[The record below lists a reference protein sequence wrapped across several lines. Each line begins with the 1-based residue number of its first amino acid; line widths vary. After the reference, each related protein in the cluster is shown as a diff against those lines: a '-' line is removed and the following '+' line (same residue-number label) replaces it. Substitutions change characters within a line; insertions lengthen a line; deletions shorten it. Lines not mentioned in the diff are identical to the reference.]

1 MSMWIPMCDIGIVL
15 EAAIS
20 VTMDTLQ
27 HWSDTTN
34 QPISLVA
41 SCHALEQLKLLSNN
55 RDSDVYDRNF
65 FTVAQKKVSN
75 TACLGQLR
83 CMHLILSAIG
93 SFNSVQIYPEFNAEE
108 VL

>member
-1 MSMWIPMCDIGIVL
+1 MCACVDTGVIFFIL
-15 EAAIS
+15 EAAVS

-27 HWSDTTN
+27 HWSDMTS

-55 RDSDVYDRNF
+55 RDTVVCDKNF

-75 TACLGQLR
+75 TA
-83 CMHLILSAIG
+83 
-93 SFNSVQIYPEFNAEE
+93 
-108 VL
+108 